1 MNIVFSSDKKEYNT
15 IKKGTEILLAEND
28 GFNQNIELFVK
39 FQDRPEI
46 LINKRKD
53 QIHIICR
60 EISHYYRALNYAI
73 HHMEED
79 EFQYQ
84 EHVCF
89 ERNGLMLD
97 CSRNAVFTVEK
108 VKFLIKTLAKLGM
121 NVLMLYTE
129 DTYEV
134 EGQPYFGAYRGK
146 YTKDEIKELDAYAS
160 MFGVELVPCIQTLA
174 HLHNALKWPGMD
186 KIRDS
191 ADILQPEKEETYQF
205 IEKLLSSVKENFS
218 TNRVHL
224 GMDEAVMLGL
234 GNYLKENGYKKGSL
248 IIREHC
254 NRVVDICRKLELKP
268 MIWSDMYITA
278 NSTGGYYDLPE
289 NTDCSKWEKPKKDLG
304 LVYWDYYHADTRTYE
319 KMLDIHAQLSDNVIF
334 AGGSWIW
341 NGISPNY
348 SKTYAC
354 TKAALSTCKKYN
366 IKEVLCTAWMDNGAE
381 TPVDALLPGLVLF
394 AHLDFHRDY
403 DETILKQ
410 EFRNCT
416 GGEFDDFM
424 TLDNFDSLFLNTKE
438 NKEAQNPSKYLLYQD
453 PMLGIFDYHVKE
465 SGVNTKSYYQNIQ
478 KCMKECAKKT
488 GKYQLLF
495 SFYEKLAAVL
505 ADKADLGMCIKSA
518 YDRSDRAALKDISQ
532 NVIPGIICNLTDMKS
547 SREKIWMNDAKPFG
561 YEILDIKIGGVITR
575 LKSTGYRIDNYLNG
589 NVLRLEELEEERL
602 PYFTKGMDK
611 RENLWNRIISGCDLN
626 DTI

>member
-1 MNIVFSSDKKEYNT
+1 M
-15 IKKGTEILLAEND
+15 
-28 GFNQNIELFVK
+28 
-39 FQDRPEI
+39 
-46 LINKRKD
+46 
-53 QIHIICR
+53 
-60 EISHYYRALNYAI
+60 
-73 HHMEED
+73 
-79 EFQYQ
+79 
-84 EHVCF
+84 
-89 ERNGLMLD
+89 
-97 CSRNAVFTVEK
+97 
-108 VKFLIKTLAKLGM
+108 
-121 NVLMLYTE
+121 
-129 DTYEV
+129 
-134 EGQPYFGAYRGK
+134 
-146 YTKDEIKELDAYAS
+146 
-160 MFGVELVPCIQTLA
+160 
-174 HLHNALKWPGMD
+174 KWPGMD

-319 KMLDIHAQLSDNVIF
+319 KMLDIHAQFSDNVIF

-424 TLDNFDSLFLNTKE
+424 EIVRKIRRNCPWDSVQTHESLK
-438 NKEAQNPSKYLLYQD
+438 KYLLEEGRPVPFLID
-453 PMLGIFDYHVKE
+453 LGVMSEDGKIKNARYDKFRQLNRFLEFIEDILPKLPKE
-465 SGVNTKSYYQNIQ
+465 REVTILDFGCGKSYLTFAMYHYLHELKHYDVHIIGLDLKTDVIE
-478 KCMKECAKKT
+478 KCNRLAD
-488 GKYQLLF
+488 KYG
-495 SFYEKLAAVL
+495 YEKLNFYQGDIASYEGCEQVDMVVTLHACDTATDYALEKAVRWNASVILSVPCCQHELNRQIKNETL
-505 ADKADLGMCIKSA
+505 APILEYGILKERFSA
-518 YDRSDRAALKDISQ
+518 ILTDGLRAQMLESKGYDTQILEFIDMEHTPKNLLIRAVRTGKRSDQGKVEKMLAALNIHPTLDRLL
-532 NVIPGIICNLTDMKS
+532 N
-547 SREKIWMNDAKPFG
+547 EKEQEG
-561 YEILDIKIGGVITR
+561 SVR
-575 LKSTGYRIDNYLNG
+575 
-589 NVLRLEELEEERL
+589 
-602 PYFTKGMDK
+602 
-611 RENLWNRIISGCDLN
+611 
-626 DTI
+626 